1 MTCKSPGRGGALRQI
16 AGRSA
21 FTLLELLVV
30 VAIIGILAVLL
41 FPAVRSGLDSARTAG
56 CLANMKQIGA
66 GLALFG
72 ADQGG
77 TTPLE
82 YYYGPSPEAVGQNVW
97 WYWADLIQPY
107 TDPAKPRPK
116 SGGAG
121 NSILER
127 ANRSTVYDCPAN
139 RLDIFDYK
147 YNQRTGNFN
156 ISRGMQNNSFSAV
169 ESVING
175 VQGVFGVRLDA
186 VVVLNRSAP
195 PPSQFILVMDSVD
208 PEYPGMANFNS
219 SFIRTRYI
227 AMHGEG
233 RRFNAAYAD
242 GHSSS
247 LSSNVLAT
255 YTNGLPFDLPP
266 GS

>member
-1 MTCKSPGRGGALRQI
+1 MTCKGASTGGWFRLR

-21 FTLLELLVV
+21 FTLLEMLVV

-41 FPAVRSGLDSARTAG
+41 FPVVRTGLDSARTAG

-66 GLALFG
+66 GIALFG
-72 ADQGG
+72 ADQEG

-82 YYYGPSPEAVGQNVW
+82 YYAGPSPESPGNSVW

-107 TDPAKPRPK
+107 TDSAKPRPV

-121 NSILER
+121 DSILER

-139 RLDIFDYK
+139 RLNRFDYK
-147 YNQRTGNFN
+147 FNQRVGNFN
-156 ISRGMQNNSFSAV
+156 ISRGMQNNSFAAV
-169 ESVING
+169 ETGIKG
-175 VQGVFGVRLDA
+175 MRGVFGVRLDA
-186 VVVLNRSAP
+186 VIVANRSAP

-219 SFIRTRYI
+219 SFVRTRYVG
-227 AMHGEG
+227 MHGESM
-233 RRFNAAYAD
+233 RFNAAYAD